1 MKAKPVKIMPF
12 GSVTLSTHKAILIS
26 LFCVALLSA
35 CAGSPQAEAA
45 PAAKLRVIATTSI
58 LGDVVSNIAGKAATL
73 SVLLP
78 PGIDPHSYEPTPQE
92 IAAVAQADLVFANGL
107 GLEIF
112 LERLL
117 QNAANDALLVT
128 VSDGI
133 EPLEPAEGGE
143 AGGDPHVWMDPR
155 NVLVWVD
162 NILAALSQADPANAA
177 AYQANAA
184 SYKAALLE
192 LDAWI
197 AQQIAGIPVENR
209 KLVGDHLTFS
219 YYARRYGL
227 IQVGAVVPAVSS
239 IAEPSAQEVAALEDA
254 IRTLGV
260 RAIFVGVTVNPS
272 LARRIAADTQI
283 QMVQLYT
290 ESLSEP
296 GSPVSTYLD
305 MMRYNTGAIVQ
316 ALK

>member
-1 MKAKPVKIMPF
+1 MSIRH
-12 GSVTLSTHKAILIS
+12 TLLLS
-26 LFCVALLSA
+26 LFYACAALLSA
-35 CAGSPQAEAA
+35 CAGGSQADAA
-45 PAAKLRVIATTSI
+45 PTEELRVIATTSI
-58 LGDVVSNIAGKAATL
+58 LGDVVSNVAGEAAAV

-78 PGIDPHSYEPTPQE
+78 PGVDPHSYEPTPQE
-92 IAAVAQADLVFANGL
+92 VAAVAQADLVFANGL

-112 LERLL
+112 LERLV
-117 QNAANDALLVT
+117 QNAAGNALLVT

-133 EPLEPAEGGE
+133 EPLEPAVESEPDDHPGE
-143 AGGDPHVWMDPR
+143 AGGDPHVWMDPS

-162 NILAALSQADPANAA
+162 NIAVALSELDPANAP

-184 SYKAALLE
+184 SYEAALLE
-192 LDAWI
+192 LDGWI
-197 AQQIAGIPVENR
+197 AEQIGSIPVENR
-209 KLVGDHLTFS
+209 KLVTDHLVFA

-227 IQVGAVVPAVSS
+227 VQVGAVVPAVSS

-260 RAIFVGVTVNPS
+260 RAIFVSATVNPA
-272 LARRIAADTQI
+272 LARRIAADTQV
-283 QMVQLYT
+283 QLVQLYT

-296 GSPVSTYLD
+296 GSLVSTYLD
-305 MMRYNTGAIVQ
+305 MMRYNTSAIVQ